1 MKLSEVDLDEMNVMQ
16 TRNEQMNDCPERV
29 KLFGVGI
36 DPVDMP
42 AAIAR
47 LQVWIEEPQGKCRY
61 VVTPNVDHVVML
73 QESEKLREVYGD
85 ADLVTADGMPVVV
98 ASRWLGHPLP
108 ARVTGAD
115 LVPALFTAAKSERP
129 LRVFLLGAAPGVAE
143 RAAKR
148 IEDQWPGVRVVGM
161 YSPPIGFEKDAAE
174 NRHILAEVAAVH
186 PDLLV
191 VGLGAPKQE
200 FWVHAHRDRIVA
212 KVALC
217 VGATID
223 FLAGEKPRAPSW
235 MGKLGVEWL
244 HRLCTEPRRLFKR
257 YAHDAYVF
265 PQLVWREWRA
275 EHARRCG
282 A

>member
-1 MKLSEVDLDEMNVMQ
+1 
-16 TRNEQMNDCPERV
+16 
-29 KLFGVGI
+29 
-36 DPVDMP
+36 
-42 AAIAR
+42 
-47 LQVWIEEPQGKCRY
+47 
-61 VVTPNVDHVVML
+61 ML
-73 QESEKLREVYGD
+73 QESEPLRKVYAT

-108 ARVTGAD
+108 ERVTGAD
-115 LVPALFTAAKSERP
+115 LVPALFASGDSTQP
-129 LRVFLLGAAPGVAE
+129 IRVFLLGAAPGVAD
-143 RAAKR
+143 RAAR
-148 IEDQWPGVRVVGM
+148 QIEAQWPGVRVVGTC
-161 YSPPIGFEKDAAE
+161 SPPMGFEKDPGE
-174 NRHILAEVAAVH
+174 NRHILAEIAAVH
-186 PDLLV
+186 PDILV

-200 FWVHAHRDRIVA
+200 FWVHAHRDRIAA

-235 MGKLGVEWL
+235 MGKLGIEWL
-244 HRLCTEPRRLFKR
+244 HRLCSEPKRLFRR

-275 EHARRCG
+275 GHSRRVG